1 MAIQTE
7 AKVGLAVIVAAAV
20 LILFLGRVE
29 RWTTGDQQGMRVKA
43 KFDNVA
49 GLEIK
54 SAVQIAGVR
63 VGEVEAIGLEDSQAL
78 VTIRLL
84 PKVTLYQG
92 AKASVRASGLLGE
105 KYLEILPGDP
115 EKGTLPEGAVIPQ
128 QPGSADIDRLI
139 TQLNGIAGDIR
150 AVSSTLRDVLGSDQ
164 GKSDLSEIVANTRE
178 FTQNLNTKGNQ
189 IMDRLNAI
197 FAKIDTGEGTAGKL
211 VNDPG
216 LYDQL
221 QATLDDVKGLMA
233 DIKGGEGTVGKLMSD
248 PTLYDRLNNAAANV
262 EEISRK
268 INAGEG
274 TIGKLVNDDSTVK
287 SINEAADSIGE
298 LGGRVSRLKTRVT
311 FRNEFQFDTSD
322 SKGYFT
328 LKLTPR
334 EKRSYVVEL
343 IDDPLGKVSD
353 TVSTVTTGGTTTTT
367 HDFTVKRR
375 LTFSAMFDQRFGTR
389 FGVHGGLMEN
399 TGGIGADYI
408 PLKYLTLLVDAW
420 DFNSVRP
427 EHDSAHVK
435 ATARLQLGPYIF
447 VQGGTDDFLNSRYN
461 TMFAGAGLT
470 FEDEDLKYLLGT
482 AASALH

>member
-1 MAIQTE
+1 MAVQTE
-7 AKVGLAVIVAAAV
+7 AKVGLAVIVAAAM

-29 RWTTGDQQGMRVKA
+29 RWTTGEQQGMKVTA

-49 GLEIK
+49 GLEVK
-54 SAVQIAGVR
+54 SAVQVAGVK
-63 VGEVEAIGLEDSQAL
+63 VGEVESIGLEDSQAL

-150 AVSSTLRDVLGSDQ
+150 AVSTTLREVLGGDQ
-164 GKSDLSEIVANTRE
+164 ARTDLSEIVANTRD
-178 FTQNLNTKGNQ
+178 FTRNLNTKGTQ

-197 FAKIDTGEGTAGKL
+197 FAKIDTGEGTVGKL
-211 VNDPG
+211 VNDPA

-221 QATLDDVKGLMA
+221 QSTLDDVKGLMA
-233 DIKGGEGTVGKLMSD
+233 DIKSGDGTIGKLMSD
-248 PTLYDRLNNAAANV
+248 PSLYDRLNNAAAEV
-262 EEISRK
+262 EEVTRK

-274 TIGKLVNDDSTVK
+274 TIGKLVNDDTTVK
-287 SINEAADSIGE
+287 SINQAAESIGE
-298 LGGRVSRLKTRVT
+298 LGGRVNRLRTQVT
-311 FRNEFQFDTSD
+311 FRNEFQFDTDD
-322 SKGYFT
+322 SKGYFS

-353 TVSTVTTGGTTTTT
+353 TVSTVTTGGTTTTIHT
-367 HDFTVKRR
+367 FDIKRR
-375 LTFSAMFDQRFGTR
+375 LTFSAMFDQRFGAR

-399 TGGIGADYI
+399 TGGIGADYE

-435 ATARLQLGPYIF
+435 ATARLQLGPYLF
-447 VQGGTDDFLNSRYN
+447 VQGGMDDPLNDRYN
-461 TMFAGAGLT
+461 TTFAGAGLT